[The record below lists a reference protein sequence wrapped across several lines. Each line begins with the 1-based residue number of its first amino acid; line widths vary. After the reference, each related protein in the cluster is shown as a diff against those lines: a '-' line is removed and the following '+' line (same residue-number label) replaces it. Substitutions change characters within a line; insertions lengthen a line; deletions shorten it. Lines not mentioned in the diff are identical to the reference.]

1 MIMNMM
7 QRIFPSMVMLAV
19 LSSILT
25 AQVDSAPGKPAA
37 AKTETVKKMDDLDAS
52 GVNDKKEQKQQMKK
66 TTSGMRDMFIDE
78 NGDGI
83 CDSREQGLGFRRGNG
98 TGALQ
103 TGKRQQGRKK

>member
-1 MIMNMM
+1 MNMM

-19 LSSILT
+19 LSSLLS
-25 AQVDSAPGKPAA
+25 AQSDSAPVKPA

-52 GVNDKKEQKQQMKK
+52 GLNDKKEQKREMKR

-98 TGALQ
+98 TGALHS
-103 TGKRQQGRKK
+103 GKRQQGRKK

>member
-1 MIMNMM
+1 MIMFTM
-7 QRIFPSMVMLAV
+7 QRIVHTIVMIAV
-19 LSSILT
+19 LSSLLS
-25 AQVDSAPGKPAA
+25 AQVDTVPGKPA

-52 GVNDKKEQKQQMKK
+52 GVNDKKEQKREMKK
-66 TTSGMRDMFIDE
+66 NSSGMRDMFIDE

>member
-7 QRIFPSMVMLAV
+7 QRIVPSMVMFAV
-19 LSSILT
+19 LSSLLA

-37 AKTETVKKMDDLDAS
+37 RTETVKKMDDLDAS
-52 GVNDKKEQKQQMKK
+52 GVNDKKEQKREMKK
-66 TTSGMRDMFIDE
+66 NSSGMRDMFIDE